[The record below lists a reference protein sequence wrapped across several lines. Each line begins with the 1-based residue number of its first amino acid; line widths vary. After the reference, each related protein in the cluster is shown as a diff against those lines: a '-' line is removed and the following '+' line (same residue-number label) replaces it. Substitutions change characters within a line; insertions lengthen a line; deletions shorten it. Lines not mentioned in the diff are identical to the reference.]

1 MRVRLLGTGSADGW
15 PNAFCSCAAC
25 ASALARGRL
34 RAPTSALVDGRLLLD
49 CGPETPR
56 SALRCGETLAGVT
69 HLLVTHD
76 HPDHSAPMALLSR
89 RWAGRTEPLTVVG
102 PASVIAAWRR
112 WAGQGDAG
120 FVTVAPG
127 DELLAAGYRVRVL
140 EAAHQVWEPGD
151 AVLFDVTAPDGA
163 RLLYATD
170 TGPLPS
176 RTRRA
181 VAGASYDVV
190 LVEATFG
197 DRAGPG
203 RPGRD
208 GHCDHLDLA
217 DLRDELA
224 GLRSSGAVTRRT
236 DVVAVH
242 LSHHSPPDLPGQL
255 SALGARAVDDGTLLV
270 VPGSDVGEPALPRPH
285 RTLVL
290 GGVRSG
296 KSHVAERLLAGAPCV
311 TYVATGPLPSQDDPE
326 WAERVRLHRER
337 RPAHW
342 TTVETTD
349 LPQALRRATTPVL
362 VDCLGTWLT
371 SVLDDVGAWSDD
383 AWSDA
388 ARSDE
393 PDGAEPP
400 TRKRFDDAV
409 DELVE
414 AWHAAVVPVVAVSN
428 EVGSGVVPATASGRL
443 FADELGRLNTRLS
456 LASERV
462 LLVVAGRVIDLAGA
476 GGGSSQG
483 AVGAPAHHATLPSAP
498 GQTQDSA
505 PEEHP

>member
-15 PNAFCSCAAC
+15 PNAFCTCAAC
-25 ASALARGRL
+25 ASALAERRL

-69 HLLVTHD
+69 HLLVSHD
-76 HPDHSAPMALLSR
+76 HPDHSSPMALLSR

-112 WAGQGDAG
+112 WAGPGDADL
-120 FVTVAPG
+120 VTVEPG
-127 DELLAAGYRVRVL
+127 DELSAAGFRVQVL
-140 EAAHQVWEPGD
+140 EAAHQAWAPRD
-151 AVLFDVTAPDGA
+151 AVLYDVMAPDGA

-176 RTRRA
+176 GTRQA
-181 VAGASYDVV
+181 VAGAAYDLV
-190 LVEATFG
+190 LLDATFG

-208 GHCDHLDLA
+208 GHRDHLDLT

-224 GLRSSGAVTRRT
+224 ALRATGAVTPRT

-242 LSHHSPPDLPGQL
+242 LSHHSPPDLPGRL
-255 SALGARAVDDGTLLV
+255 SAVGARVVDDGTLMGSPGTLLAS
-270 VPGSDVGEPALPRPH
+270 PGSPEPDVGDPVPVRPH

-290 GGVRSG
+290 GGARSG
-296 KSHVAERLLAGAPCV
+296 KSHVAERLLDGAGAV
-311 TYVATGPLPSQDDPE
+311 TYVATGPLPSTSDPE
-326 WAERVRLHRER
+326 WARRVRLHRER
-337 RPAHW
+337 RPEHW

-349 LPQALRRATTPVL
+349 LVGALRRATTPVL

-371 SVLDDVGAWSDD
+371 SVLDGAGAWDETDD
-383 AWSDA
+383 AGPLW
-388 ARSDE
+388 
-393 PDGAEPP
+393 
-400 TRKRFDDAV
+400 RKRFDRAV

-414 AWHAAVVPVVAVSN
+414 AWHGVVVPVVAVTN

-443 FADELGRLNTRLS
+443 VRDELGRLNTRLS

-462 LLVVAGRVIDLAGA
+462 LLVLAGRAIDVSTPGA
-476 GGGSSQG
+476 LGQQ
-483 AVGAPAHHATLPSAP
+483 ATATH
-498 GQTQDSA
+498 GDR
-505 PEEHP
+505 HG

>member
-25 ASALARGRL
+25 ASALARGQL

-102 PASVIAAWRR
+102 PASVVTAWRR
-112 WAGQGDAG
+112 WAGPGDAD
-120 FVTVAPG
+120 FVTVSPG
-127 DELLAAGYRVRVL
+127 DELSAAGYRVGVL
-140 EAAHQVWEPGD
+140 EASHQVWEPAD
-151 AVLFDVTAPDGA
+151 AVLYDVAAPNGA

-170 TGPLPS
+170 TGPLPPA
-176 RTRRA
+176 TRRA
-181 VAGASYDVV
+181 VAGAGYDLV
-190 LVEATFG
+190 LIDATFG
-197 DRAGPG
+197 DRSGPG
-203 RPGRD
+203 RPQRD
-208 GHCDHLDLA
+208 GHRDHLDLG

-224 GLRSSGAVTRRT
+224 ALRASDAVGGRT

-242 LSHHSPPDLPGQL
+242 LSHHSPPDLPDRL
-255 SALGARAVDDGTLLV
+255 LALGARAVDDGTLLV
-270 VPGSDVGEPALPRPH
+270 VPGSDVGEPARPRPH

-296 KSHVAERLLAGAPCV
+296 KSHVAERLLAGAPSV

-326 WAERVRLHRER
+326 WARRVRLHRER
-337 RPAHW
+337 RPEHW

-349 LPQALRRATTPVL
+349 LPGALRCATTPVL

-371 SVLDDVGAWSDD
+371 SVLDVAGAWSD
-383 AWSDA
+383 
-388 ARSDE
+388 E
-393 PDGAEPP
+393 PDDAEP
-400 TRKRFDDAV
+400 TWRKRFDDAV

-414 AWHAAVVPVVAVSN
+414 AWHAAVVPIVAVSN

-462 LLVVAGRVIDLAGA
+462 LLVVAGRAIDIADV

-483 AVGAPAHHATLPSAP
+483 PVGGPARRATLPSAP
-498 GQTQDSA
+498 GPTQRIA